1 MVYGTAKAYLSLCR
15 VSADETNTQA
25 YIRHRY
31 AVSVNDH
38 MKIDKKSF
46 DSDRSPEF
54 H

>member
-1 MVYGTAKAYLSLCR
+1 MAQQKRIYRFV
-15 VSADETNTQA
+15 VFSADETNTQA